1 MKKYVLSF
9 LLAILFIGHGTAQ
22 TDLQTWVNQRQYEKV
37 LAQSMLMDMDTLDYA
52 NLSAIGQAYE
62 GLLRY
67 KEAYRIY
74 ERCLSMDSSRVD
86 ALNSLA
92 RTAMSLGKMR
102 VAEDCFQK
110 TLAMDSA
117 NFYAN
122 YQLARVYAL
131 QGNYEQAIGQY
142 LVLNRLDTTFVNPI
156 VYNNMADCYLG
167 HVMLSESL
175 SGQ

>member
-1 MKKYVLSF
+1 MKKYVLPF

-86 ALNSLA
+86 AFNSLA
-92 RTAMSLGKMR
+92 RTA
-102 VAEDCFQK
+102 
-110 TLAMDSA
+110 
-117 NFYAN
+117 
-122 YQLARVYAL
+122 
-131 QGNYEQAIGQY
+131 I
-142 LVLNRLDTTFVNPI
+142 RLRWI
-156 VYNNMADCYLG
+156 V
-167 HVMLSESL
+167 
-175 SGQ
+175 